1 MAYSSRL
8 IGLVGVSDYRN
19 CASMAGSTKVHTS
32 RGAKVS
38 RDKLELSRP
47 KFLLDEEINLL
58 NLCEIKLK
66 RISFSGYKSNN

>member
-1 MAYSSRL
+1 
-8 IGLVGVSDYRN
+8 
-19 CASMAGSTKVHTS
+19 MAGSTKVHTS

-47 KFLLDEEINLL
+47 KLLLDEEINLL